1 MFCMWTTG
9 TAVPP
14 FFIIYWDAKLVP
26 QWLVRS
32 NRKGMPKFR
41 EKMSMGDLEHFN
53 NGQMLANAKMPC
65 DLLVTGTGALQALG
79 VHEVLF
85 PPDRHSWT
93 EPTTAALK
101 TASVYRPEAAAETHR
116 NTSLLVL
123 WPKCRHMHKHR
134 VQTLFITKHT
144 CTPETECGTSGRADW
159 LLPLV
164 SRKKNKHR

>member
-14 FFIIYWDAKLVP
+14 FFTQNWCLSD
-26 QWLVRS
+26 WLDQTG
-32 NRKGMPKFR
+32 KGCQSSGKRCPWVTWSILIMDKCWLMPR
-41 EKMSMGDLEHFN
+41 C
-53 NGQMLANAKMPC
+53 P
-65 DLLVTGTGALQALG
+65 VTFF
-79 VHEVLF
+79 HEVLF